1 MSKSFVEINWH
12 PDKSVSK
19 PSYIQISDYITEK
32 IRSGEWTAGA
42 FLPNQRE
49 LAKLLKVNRS
59 TAVAALEELKAI
71 GLIETNGKGGTKV
84 AVSQMPTQG
93 PKQPDWNS
101 YISEGFHIS
110 NLDTIQVINRYEFT
124 NDHVRLSSGEPSPD
138 MYPADMMGEVLREM
152 AVDIKSLG
160 YEEPKGMPYLREQV
174 CKYLSGFGIKAS
186 PENVLIVSGALQA
199 IQLVT
204 IGLLQPGSS
213 VFLERPSYL
222 YSLNIFQSVGMRR
235 YAVPM
240 DDEGVIPSYL
250 EQHRSKHRQSIL
262 YTVPNFHNPT
272 GIVMSENRRRELY
285 DTCGRIETP
294 IIEDDVYRELWIDEE
309 PPLAIKSLDIN
320 GSVLYVGS
328 ISKALSTG
336 LRIGWLVGPEAVV
349 DRLGDLKMQNDYGS
363 SSLAQIAVAKF
374 MDKGYYAKHCANVR
388 ENLKLRRNVA
398 IEALNRYFTD
408 IASWNIP
415 AGGYY
420 IWINF
425 KYPIKMNTLFNEG
438 FNKGI
443 LTYPGYLYD
452 SSNNQSLRISYS
464 YANVEEMESAIKT
477 LSIIAKKLIKLETVQ
492 F

>member
-1 MSKSFVEINWH
+1 MKVGG
-12 PDKSVSK
+12 K

-32 IRSGEWTAGA
+32 IQSGEWTAGS
-42 FLPNQRE
+42 FLPNQRDM
-49 LAKLLKVNRS
+49 AKLLGVNRS
-59 TAVAALEELKAI
+59 TVVSALDELKAM
-71 GLIETNGKGGTKV
+71 GLLETHGKGGTRV
-84 AVSQMPTQG
+84 ASCQMPTHG
-93 PKQPDWNS
+93 SAQPDWDA

-124 NDHVRLSSGEPSPD
+124 NGYVRLSSGEPAPD
-138 MYPADMMGEVLREM
+138 MYPAEMMQEVLSDMGRS
-152 AVDIKSLG
+152 IKSLG

-174 CKYLSGFGIKAS
+174 CKYLATLGVKAS

-204 IGLLQPGSS
+204 IGLLSPGSS
-213 VFLERPSYL
+213 VFLEKPSYL

-240 DDEGVIPSYL
+240 DNEGVIPSFL
-250 EQHRSKHRQSIL
+250 EQNRSKHRQSIL

-272 GIVMSENRRRELY
+272 GIVMSEARRKELY
-285 DTCGRIETP
+285 SVCGKTKTP
-294 IIEDDVYRELWIDEE
+294 IMEDDVYRELWIDHE
-309 PPLAIKSLDIN
+309 PPPTIKCLDKS

-328 ISKALSTG
+328 VSKALSTG

-363 SSLAQIAVAKF
+363 SSLAQYAVARF
-374 MDKGYYAKHCANVR
+374 MEKGYFAEHCGNIR
-388 ENLKLRRNVA
+388 SSLKMRRNVA
-398 IEALNRYFTD
+398 LEALDRYFRD
-408 IASWNIP
+408 IATWNIP

-420 IWINF
+420 LWINF
-425 KYPIKMNTLFNEG
+425 HRPIKMNALFNEAFG
-438 FNKGI
+438 KGI

-464 YANVEEMESAIKT
+464 YANIIEMEEALKT
-477 LSIIAKKLIKLETVQ
+477 LSIIAKKLILQ
-492 F
+492 N